1 MKQAICTAGLA
12 ALCLTWAA
20 SAAAQ
25 PTPDHLKC
33 YKVKDPAPKTTYTA
47 DLGGLVAEHGC
58 KIEVPAKLECVTT
71 SATNVSPTPPGGG
84 GSGRPNSFTCY
95 KVRCPP
101 ATVPTLPA
109 TDQFGT
115 RTVTV
120 GTAQLLCAPNAGP
133 TDGGFPATGQT
144 TCWDANDVVIP
155 CAGTGED
162 GDIRAGAP
170 LAYADNGDG
179 TITDL
184 NTGLMWEKQTSD
196 DYIHDM

>member
-120 GTAQLLCAPNAGP
+120 GTAQLLCAPKGGP

-144 TCWDANDVVIP
+144 TP
-155 CAGTGED
+155 R
-162 GDIRAGAP
+162 IRCRPRLHP
-170 LAYADNGDG
+170 LYPARCRSARVLR
-179 TITDL
+179 TKL
-184 NTGLMWEKQTSD
+184 HLLASTSSGSRW
-196 DYIHDM
+196 